1 MDYEHYNGCLTLPE
15 ELADA
20 RDFKA
25 EETIELDWSIKL
37 PKSFS
42 LGERIYQT
50 NYQNGWGS
58 CTSNATS
65 HGVQVLEVKA
75 KWVKP
80 ISSNL
85 ITPSRKDLRTK
96 MWHNLKDIND
106 SWDYV
111 EKAVSTAYKMKISNE
126 EWWESEIDGYCVD
139 SRTTTNKWIERVKR
153 YIYNGNPVVWCMRG
167 NANTRNELSAW
178 QLKTY
183 VDVADRTGGHAITC
197 VGWDEWG
204 LWFVNSRRTND
215 GKGLKSRFYVTYSFL
230 LDSWSMFNRRYW
242 LPFKKSQVINDPEYI
257 KRKNRYLL
265 VLSELKKTYP
275 IENSNMQKAIEDFS
289 KVCRREYPELNE
301 ELPLN
306 S

>member
-1 MDYEHYNGCLTLPE
+1 MDLEHYNWCQCLPE

-25 EETIELDWSIKL
+25 EETIVLDWSIKL

-65 HGVQVLEVKA
+65 HGVQILNVKA

-80 ISSNL
+80 INSNL

-96 MWHNLKDIND
+96 MGHNLKDLND

-139 SRTTTNKWIERVKR
+139 DRATTNKWIEKIKR

-167 NANTRNELSAW
+167 NANTWKELSAW
-178 QLKTY
+178 QL
-183 VDVADRTGGHAITC
+183 RTFVPVTERTWGHAIAC

-230 LDSWSMFNRRYW
+230 LDSGSMFNRRYW
-242 LPFKKSQVINDPEYI
+242 LPFKKSQAINDPEYI
-257 KRKNRYLL
+257 KRKNRYLT

-275 IENSNMQKAIEDFS
+275 SETPTMKKAIEDFS